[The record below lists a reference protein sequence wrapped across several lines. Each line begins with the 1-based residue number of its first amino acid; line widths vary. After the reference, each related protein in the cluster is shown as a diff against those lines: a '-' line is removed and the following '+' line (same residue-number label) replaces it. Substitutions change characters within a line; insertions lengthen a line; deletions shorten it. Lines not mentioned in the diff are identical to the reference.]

1 MSITSIKVTW
11 TARLFAKLLLFV
23 SRRNVRW
30 SLMVFNRAAIRWPRF
45 FYRVVQ
51 N

>member
-1 MSITSIKVTW
+1 MSTTSIKVTW
-11 TARLFAKLLLFV
+11 AARQFARLLLFV

-30 SLMVFNRAAIRWPRF
+30 SLTVFNRACNRWPWL
-45 FYRVVQ
+45 FYKVVQ